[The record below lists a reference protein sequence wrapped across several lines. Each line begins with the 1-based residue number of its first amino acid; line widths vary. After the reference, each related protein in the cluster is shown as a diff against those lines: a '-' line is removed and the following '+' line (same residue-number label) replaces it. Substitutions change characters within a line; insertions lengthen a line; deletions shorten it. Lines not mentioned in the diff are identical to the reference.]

1 MRSRYRTTLIVLFL
15 ATLARGL
22 AYGDALP
29 AWQGPDEPT
38 HYAYVERLAT
48 GGFPPTQSSDV
59 VFSKAVTVS
68 VQRTI
73 TSFRE
78 HRADR
83 PLTPQAE
90 RNLLTREPPGLST
103 AGNGTLGA
111 NAYPPLYYLT
121 LLPAYWL
128 GGDTAT
134 DRLYAMRFTNALYG
148 ALFALAI
155 TLLIRTVTHNRRLAI
170 AAALLASLP
179 PIVTQASGTCTPD
192 IALALFG
199 TLACWSVVRLG
210 RLARVRDI
218 SLAGSALLATA
229 LTKPVGAF
237 LAVILLVTVGWPWLM
252 PALRRMRPVYLLPLA
267 AVGAATLWFAGT
279 RAVNI
284 QGAASHGTLP
294 TIRYGISYL
303 WQYYLPR
310 LSFMKP
316 AFTTPSVLTDPV
328 PLWGTWVRTGAG
340 SFGWL
345 SAWLPKW
352 AYFVAIAGTLSS
364 VLGGLYAVVRNRS
377 SEVSRIALRALCGVV
392 LFILVL
398 HVTEVVSL
406 VNGTGLV
413 LQGRYLLPVIPL
425 LALAFTAPLAQI
437 SERAR
442 SSILAASLA
451 SWGLVS
457 IVGFATVISFF
468 ST

>member
-1 MRSRYRTTLIVLFL
+1 MLFL
-15 ATLARGL
+15 ATLVRGL
-22 AYGDALP
+22 AFGAALP
-29 AWQGPDEPT
+29 AWQGPDEPS

-48 GGFPPTQSSDV
+48 GGFPPFQSNYTI
-59 VFSKAVTVS
+59 FSPALTVS

-90 RNLLTREPPGLST
+90 HQLLKREPGGLST
-103 AGNGTLGA
+103 AGNGALGA
-111 NAYPPLYYLT
+111 RTYPPLYYVT

-128 GGDTAT
+128 GGETAT
-134 DRLYAMRFTNALYG
+134 DRLYAMRIVNALYG
-148 ALFALAI
+148 ALFALSIA
-155 TLLIRTVTHNRRLAI
+155 LLVREVGRDRRLAI
-170 AAALLASLP
+170 AAGLLASLP

-199 TLACWSVVRLG
+199 SLSCWGLVRLRRTARQRDLG
-210 RLARVRDI
+210 LA
-218 SLAGSALLATA
+218 AAALLATS

-237 LAVILLVTVGWPWLM
+237 LAMILLVTVGLPWLV
-252 PALRRMRPVYLLPLA
+252 PALKRLQPIYLVALGAASLA
-267 AVGAATLWFAGT
+267 ALWIAGT

-284 QGAASHGTLP
+284 VGATSHGTLP
-294 TIRYGISYL
+294 AIRFGASYL

-310 LSFMKP
+310 LDFMQPSFERN
-316 AFTTPSVLTDPV
+316 VLTDPL

-345 SAWLPKW
+345 SAWLPRW
-352 AYFVAIAGTLSS
+352 AYFVAIAGTL
-364 VLGGLYAVVRNRS
+364 VGAFGGLAGIVRYRS
-377 SEVSRIALRALCGVV
+377 SEVSRIALRALSGIV

-398 HVTEVVSL
+398 HVTEIVSL
-406 VNGTGLV
+406 INGTGLV
-413 LQGRYLLPVIPL
+413 LQGRYVLPVVPL
-425 LALAFTAPLAQI
+425 LALAFTVPLIQLP
-437 SERAR
+437 ERAR
-442 SSILAASLA
+442 TAVLTASLA

-457 IVGFATVISFF
+457 LVGFATVISFF

>member
-1 MRSRYRTTLIVLFL
+1 MVVLFL

-22 AYGDALP
+22 AFGAALP
-29 AWQGPDEPT
+29 AWQGPDEPS

-48 GGFPPTQSSDV
+48 GGFPPLESNNTI
-59 VFSKAVTVS
+59 FSPALTVS

-90 RNLLTREPPGLST
+90 RQLLRREPRGLST
-103 AGNGTLGA
+103 AGNGALGA
-111 NAYPPLYYLT
+111 RTYPPLYYLT

-134 DRLYAMRFTNALYG
+134 GRLYAMRFTNALYG

-155 TLLIRTVTHNRRLAI
+155 VLLIREVTRDRRLAI
-170 AAALLASLP
+170 AAGLLASLP

-192 IALALFG
+192 IALAFFG

-210 RLARVRDI
+210 RRARLRDI
-218 SLAGSALLATA
+218 SFAGGALLATA

-252 PALRRMRPVYLLPLA
+252 PALRRLRPVYLLPLGSI
-267 AVGAATLWFAGT
+267 GAAALWFAGT

-284 QGAASHGTLP
+284 QGATSHGTLP
-294 TIRYGISYL
+294 AIRYGLSYL

-310 LSFMKP
+310 LGFMKP
-316 AFTTPSVLTDPV
+316 AFSQPSVLTDPL

-352 AYFVAIAGTLSS
+352 TYFVAIAGTLST
-364 VLGGLYAVVRNRS
+364 VLGGLFAIVRDRS
-377 SEVSRIALRALCGVV
+377 SEVSKVAFRALCGVV

-406 VNGTGLV
+406 INGTGLV
-413 LQGRYLLPVIPL
+413 LQGRYLLPAIPL
-425 LALAFTAPLAQI
+425 LALAFTAPLAQL
-437 SERAR
+437 SERTR
-442 SSILAASLA
+442 SSILTASLA